1 MITSKHSYIGNR
13 KCVKY
18 SGAHKEL
25 RAMLN
30 VGDIVTL
37 LRQNGDK
44 SESIKITGTVRWLGR
59 NIVTVNV
66 MGDERDYLIK
76 TPNGKPPYLYEITSI
91 KRPVENMLP
100 DSQGL
105 WEDSKGNIWVVDPT
119 LAARIVWGCG
129 AWTYL
134 GLVALCP
141 DYAPYAPFTKL
152 TTILDATSKEEA

>member
-66 MGDERDYLIK
+66 MGDE
-76 TPNGKPPYLYEITSI
+76 SI
-91 KRPVENMLP
+91 L
-100 DSQGL
+100 
-105 WEDSKGNIWVVDPT
+105 
-119 LAARIVWGCG
+119 
-129 AWTYL
+129 
-134 GLVALCP
+134 
-141 DYAPYAPFTKL
+141 
-152 TTILDATSKEEA
+152 

>member
-44 SESIKITGTVRWLGR
+44 SESLT
-59 NIVTVNV
+59 
-66 MGDERDYLIK
+66 
-76 TPNGKPPYLYEITSI
+76 
-91 KRPVENMLP
+91 LP
-100 DSQGL
+100 
-105 WEDSKGNIWVVDPT
+105 
-119 LAARIVWGCG
+119 
-129 AWTYL
+129 
-134 GLVALCP
+134 
-141 DYAPYAPFTKL
+141 
-152 TTILDATSKEEA
+152 

>member
-66 MGDERDYLIK
+66 MGDESA
-76 TPNGKPPYLYEITSI
+76 NGSRLRGSRFMFAEDPFGRPQLGMGRRR
-91 KRPVENMLP
+91 KRRALDGSRAIPLNNSPVGIWRQTQQWLP
-100 DSQGL
+100 
-105 WEDSKGNIWVVDPT
+105 
-119 LAARIVWGCG
+119 
-129 AWTYL
+129 
-134 GLVALCP
+134 
-141 DYAPYAPFTKL
+141 
-152 TTILDATSKEEA
+152 